1 VRHDVPYYC
10 QWESPEL
17 VAEFVSGARAG
28 RDDPKWAGSGARDPE
43 EYEFWAW
50 RTCGI
55 ACLRMMLAYRREAV
69 PPSVPLAER
78 CTVVGGYIRHRRY
91 VDGLIYVPF
100 VRWIEGDFGIKA
112 TTHPELEAGQI
123 VATVREGGLAMI
135 SVHPT
140 IRTPWLTPSSRGG
153 HLVLVTGY
161 DEGGLLIH
169 NPSGL
174 PGQTQRHA
182 RIGFEVLDRF
192 YAGRGILIRP

>member
-1 VRHDVPYYC
+1 MRHDVPYYC

-28 RDDPKWAGSGARDPE
+28 RDDPKWAESGARDAV

-55 ACLRMMLAYRREAV
+55 ACLRMMLGHRREPV
-69 PPSVPLAER
+69 PRTVPLAER
-78 CTVVGGYIRHRRY
+78 CTEVGGYIRHRTY
-91 VDGLIYVPF
+91 VDGLIYAPF

-112 TTHPELEAGQI
+112 TSHDDLHVGEI
-123 VATVREGGLAMI
+123 VSTVRDGGLAMI
-135 SVHPT
+135 SVHPS
-140 IRTPWLTPSSRGG
+140 IRTPWLTPPGRGG
-153 HLVLVTGY
+153 HLILVTGF
-161 DEGGLLIH
+161 DAGGLLAH

-174 PGQTQRHA
+174 PGQSQRHA
-182 RIGFEVLDRF
+182 KIGFGVLERF